1 MTVIEDSAAA
11 REWIGPKPTAI
22 QITAIMTIGTIGM
35 LICGVQPVLLG
46 ALVTEGRLSN
56 AGLGQATTAEF
67 VTLGLFIAFAGT
79 FLKPR
84 RLPLIAIGAALVTGL
99 ADIGMLYQSG
109 AALLLNRAIS
119 GAGEAILVWVGICM
133 ITRSSTPTR
142 WAAIFLT
149 LQGITQLAFAA
160 LIPLT
165 LMASHGANG
174 GFVGMAGSAVLAAMA
189 APFLPRQM
197 VDLPKGNEESPAGIL
212 FAPRSLLV
220 LLSVFL
226 ISAFSIGLFSYLAPL
241 AIQAGLSQAQLG
253 FIVSMVLGTSVLGAA
268 AAALFP
274 DLPYFP
280 IFAANVVING
290 IILYMLWALP
300 GFPLFMA
307 AAALFGL
314 SWQSFQPYQLPMAI
328 EADPTRRV
336 ATMMGGVQLI
346 GASAGPLVCSF
357 FVTDS
362 EARGS
367 LIVVGICFAAAFL
380 FACILHF
387 GRRRHAAATTA
398 GDLPRD
404 VIQSA

>member
-1 MTVIEDSAAA
+1 MIATDDAATPRGWIGSPPSVIEIAA
-11 REWIGPKPTAI
+11 ILTV
-22 QITAIMTIGTIGM
+22 GTIGM

-67 VTLGLFIAFAGT
+67 MTLGLVIGLAGT
-79 FLKPR
+79 FLRPR
-84 RLPLIAIGAALVTGL
+84 RLPLIAICAAALTGL
-99 ADIGMLYQSG
+99 ADIGMIYQSG
-109 AALLLNRAIS
+109 AALLANRAVS
-119 GAGEAILVWVGICM
+119 GAGEAILVWVTVCM
-133 ITRSSTPTR
+133 IARSSTPTR

-149 LQGITQLAFAA
+149 IQGITQLAFAA
-160 LIPLT
+160 LMPLT

-174 GFVGMAGSAVLAAMA
+174 GFVGMAGTAVLAALA
-189 APFLPRQM
+189 ALFLPRRM
-197 VDLPKGNEESPAGIL
+197 ADLPKGEEESPAGVL
-212 FAPRSLLV
+212 FAPRSLIV
-220 LLSVFL
+220 LASVFL

-253 FIVSMVLGTSVLGAA
+253 FVVSMVLGTSVLGAA
-268 AAALFP
+268 AAALVP
-274 DLPYFP
+274 KLPYFP

-290 IILYMLWALP
+290 IILYMLWDLP
-300 GFPLFMA
+300 AFPLFMV
-307 AAALFGL
+307 AAALFGF

-336 ATMMGGVQLI
+336 AVMMGGVQLV
-346 GASAGPLVCSF
+346 GASVGPLVCSF
-357 FVTDS
+357 FVTDN

-380 FACILHF
+380 LACILHL
-387 GRRRHAAATTA
+387 GRRGRQAAGIA

-404 VIQSA
+404 TIQSA